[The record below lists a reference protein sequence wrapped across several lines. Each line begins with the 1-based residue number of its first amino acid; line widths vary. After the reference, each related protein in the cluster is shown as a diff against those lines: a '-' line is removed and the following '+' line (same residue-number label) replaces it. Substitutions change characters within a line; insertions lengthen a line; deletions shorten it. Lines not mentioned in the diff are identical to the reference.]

1 MSVTSEK
8 FPQLEFKLTTFSV
21 HRNRYDMK
29 KELESIRERLDQI
42 DKTILKAV
50 AERQDIVKEV
60 AALKIDKEAG
70 IRDMER
76 EEQLLNRIR
85 HFAQEIGLDRYYA
98 EHLFREIITNSVRFQ
113 THSLV
118 DHQNESNG
126 ETIKV
131 SYQGTDGAYSHL
143 AIQRHFGERYG
154 KVESYGYDTF
164 LGAAKAVKEG
174 EVDLACL
181 PIENTTAGSINDT
194 YDILGEAHLHIVG
207 EEILKIVHCLLAVE
221 DVDVS
226 QIRRIL
232 SHPQAIAQCTHFL
245 SRLPRSKVESYLDTA
260 ISARKVLEDG
270 DLSQA
275 AIAGAHAADHYGLKV
290 IAHDIAN
297 QKENYTRFV
306 IVAPKPVKVDLQIPA
321 KTSLLMVTSN
331 EEGSLIECL
340 NVLHEFGINM
350 SKLESRPRLN
360 EPWKYSFHLDIIANT
375 ADPETKKALKKL
387 EEKAAELTILGCYAK
402 QEN

>member
-1 MSVTSEK
+1 MS
-8 FPQLEFKLTTFSV
+8 
-21 HRNRYDMK
+21 
-29 KELESIRERLDQI
+29 KELESIRKRLDEI

-60 AALKIDKEAG
+60 SALKINKKAG
-70 IRDMER
+70 IRDLKR
-76 EEQLLNRIR
+76 EEQLLSKIR
-85 HFAQEIGLDRYYA
+85 LYAQEIGLDRYYA

-118 DHQNESNG
+118 DDQNEKNSAD
-126 ETIKV
+126 TIKV

-143 AIQRHFGERYG
+143 AIQRHFGDRFSN
-154 KVESYGYDTF
+154 VESYGYDTF
-164 LGAAKAVKEG
+164 LGAAKAVTEG
-174 EVDLACL
+174 VVDMACL

-194 YDILGEAHLHIVG
+194 YDILGEAKLHIVG
-207 EEILKIVHCLLAVE
+207 EEILKIVHCLLTVE
-221 DVDVS
+221 DVGVS

-245 SRLPRSKVESYLDTA
+245 AELPRCKVESYLDTA

-275 AIAGAHAADHYGLKV
+275 AIAGAHAAEHYGLKV

-297 QKENYTRFV
+297 QKNNFTRFV
-306 IVAPKPVKVDLQIPA
+306 IVSPKPVSVDLQIPC
-321 KTSLLMVTSN
+321 KTSLYMVTSN
-331 EEGSLIECL
+331 DEGSLIECL
-340 NVLHEFGINM
+340 NVLHTHGINM

-360 EPWKYSFHLDIIANT
+360 EPWKYSFYIDIEGNIEDDAI
-375 ADPETKKALKKL
+375 KKALSEL
-387 EEKAAELTILGCYAK
+387 REKSAELVVLGSYAK
-402 QEN
+402 QLDLD

>member
-1 MSVTSEK
+1 
-8 FPQLEFKLTTFSV
+8 
-21 HRNRYDMK
+21 MK
-29 KELESIRERLDQI
+29 KELDTIRERLDHI

-60 AALKIDKEAG
+60 TALKIDKKAG

-85 HFAQEIGLDRYYA
+85 HFAEEIGLDRYYA

-113 THSLV
+113 AHSLV
-118 DHQNESNG
+118 DHQNKNNISD
-126 ETIKV
+126 TIKV

-143 AIQRHFGERYG
+143 AVQRHFGERYA
-154 KVESYGYDTF
+154 KVKSFGYDTF
-164 LGAAKAVKEG
+164 LGAANAVANG

-194 YDILGEAHLHIVG
+194 YDILGEAKLHIVG
-207 EEILKIVHCLLAVE
+207 EEILKIVHCLLAVKE
-221 DVDVS
+221 VEVA

-245 SRLPRSKVESYLDTA
+245 SKLPRCKVESYLDTA

-290 IAHDIAN
+290 IAHDLAN
-297 QKENYTRFV
+297 QRENYTRFV
-306 IVAPKPVKVDLQIPA
+306 IVSPKPVSVDIQLPC
-321 KTSLLMVTSN
+321 KTSLMMATSN
-331 EEGSLIECL
+331 DEGSLIECL
-340 NVLHEFGINM
+340 NVLHKHGINM
-350 SKLESRPRLN
+350 SKLESRPRMN
-360 EPWKYSFHLDIIANT
+360 EPWKYSFYLDIDANLNNS
-375 ADPETKKALKKL
+375 ETQNAIDELSGKT
-387 EEKAAELTILGCYAK
+387 AELKILGCYAK
-402 QEN
+402 QEDQQTQ